1 MPTLNVSTIAGDS
14 SPCVQK
20 AEDLGTGSAD
30 NVAGK
35 ILTLHHHDAIYKAA
49 WDSLNGIGLTKNYL
63 TTTVS
68 TNGDNT
74 VIAAPGSGNTISI
87 PFFSLENE
95 SASEVTV
102 ILKSGGTNRYRAVL
116 SPKSTAGSFRIV
128 EMPLHMPLN
137 MGINEA
143 LLINLSG
150 ALSVGVNVAY
160 FVRS

>member
-1 MPTLNVSTIAGDS
+1 MATLNVSTISGDS

-20 AEDLGTGSAD
+20 AEDLGSGSAD

-35 ILTLHHHDAIYKAA
+35 ILTLHRHDAIYKAD
-49 WDSLNGIGLTKNYL
+49 WDVVHGIGLTKNYL
-63 TTTVS
+63 TTTINTS
-68 TNGDNT
+68 GDNT

-95 SASEVTV
+95 SATEVTV
-102 ILKSGGTNRYRAVL
+102 ILKSGSTNRYRVVL

-128 EMPLHMPLN
+128 EMPLHFPLN
-137 MGINEA
+137 MATNEA
-143 LLINLSG
+143 LMVNLSG